1 MTTLLAVSPHPDDAV
16 LSFGGRLARLA
27 AGGARV
33 LIYTVFA
40 GTPDRPYSPAAV
52 KLHALWQLSGDPMA
66 PRLVED
72 ARALAILG
80 ATPLHGPFLD
90 AIYRRDEE
98 GGWLVDGSTSYRRR
112 QMDSEVALVAEI
124 AAAIEQVIAE
134 HGAAEAVT
142 CSATGGHL
150 DHVRARDAAMAAVRR
165 TGTPLRCWEDLP
177 YAVKST
183 HIPPLPAGVTLTGR
197 RVEPV
202 DAAAWR
208 AKTQAVGC
216 YASQHQML
224 MHRGHSVADQL
235 DRHALARG
243 RKAGGA
249 GRAEVAWDVTLA

>member
-1 MTTLLAVSPHPDDAV
+1 MRTVLAVSPHPDDAV
-16 LSFGGRLARLA
+16 LSFGGRLAELA
-27 AGGARV
+27 ADGTRV
-33 LIYTVFA
+33 VIYTVFA
-40 GTPDRPYSPAAV
+40 GIPDPPFSPAAV
-52 KLHALWQLSGDPMA
+52 RLHELWQLPENPMA
-66 PRLVED
+66 PRLAED
-72 ARALAILG
+72 KRALGILG

-90 AIYRRDEE
+90 AIYRRDER
-98 GGWLVDGSTSYRRR
+98 GAWVVDGSTSYRRR
-112 QMDSEVALVAEI
+112 RMDSEAALVLDV

-134 HGAAEAVT
+134 HTPAQVVT

-150 DHVRARDAAMAAVRR
+150 DHVLARDATMAAVRR

-197 RVEPV
+197 RIEPV

-208 AKTQAVGC
+208 AKAQAVGC

-224 MHRGHSVADQL
+224 THRGRSVADLL
-235 DRHALARG
+235 DRHGLARG

-249 GRAEVAWDVTLA
+249 GRAEVTWDVTLA